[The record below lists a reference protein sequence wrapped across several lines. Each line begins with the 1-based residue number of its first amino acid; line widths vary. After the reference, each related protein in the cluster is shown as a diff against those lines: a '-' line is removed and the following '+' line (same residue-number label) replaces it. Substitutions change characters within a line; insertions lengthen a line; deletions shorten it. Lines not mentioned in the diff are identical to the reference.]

1 METMN
6 SYGDGNTYRGTV
18 CKESQ
23 VPTIMTDGKT
33 AYSGQDYP
41 VHSSGRAITPN
52 VHRKYGKEW
61 ALNTQLVGHE
71 AWTLKTWESKPAE
84 KTIADT
90 KETIMRSFE
99 FYHRHLQIPHFE
111 MGVVD
116 V

>member
-1 METMN
+1 MNALLDIFGDTMI
-6 SYGDGNTYRGTV
+6 SKQIHFRLYER
-18 CKESQ
+18 
-23 VPTIMTDGKT
+23 
-33 AYSGQDYP
+33 
-41 VHSSGRAITPN
+41 PN

-61 ALNTQLVGHE
+61 ALNAQLVGHE

-111 MGVVD
+111 MDVVD